1 MLYKVPFYISSAKST
16 LTAWSWNKPVILQI
30 LSFLEPVRYNT
41 AFLSFSPH
49 PSASSGKKKKKK
61 ILQHLQKQEDRLE
74 RKSPYTKGKVCIS
87 IGKQNQKLKTVTKL
101 SYSIWYN
108 TISQL
113 SCHLKCN
120 KQSKGKAVN
129 LCERGD

>member
-61 ILQHLQKQEDRLE
+61 KYSAALVEAGGQTRVEVSVHQRKGLHLYRKTKPEVEDC
-74 RKSPYTKGKVCIS
+74 Y
-87 IGKQNQKLKTVTKL
+87 
-101 SYSIWYN
+101 
-108 TISQL
+108 
-113 SCHLKCN
+113 
-120 KQSKGKAVN
+120 
-129 LCERGD
+129 

>member
-49 PSASSGKKKKKK
+49 PSASSGKKKKKNSAALVEAGGQTRAEVSVHQRK
-61 ILQHLQKQEDRLE
+61 GLHLHRKTKPEVEDC
-74 RKSPYTKGKVCIS
+74 Y
-87 IGKQNQKLKTVTKL
+87 
-101 SYSIWYN
+101 
-108 TISQL
+108 
-113 SCHLKCN
+113 
-120 KQSKGKAVN
+120 
-129 LCERGD
+129 